1 MPLPRKVAEFNRL
14 ATNRL
19 TGLIAGWLPPL
30 LIIEHRGRRSGKQ
43 YRTPLMGFTA
53 GNELIIALTYGP
65 GAEWIKNLQ
74 QAGGGTLVARQRR
87 RAFGPPRLDH
97 GIATAPGIPWPIRTF
112 LNLVGVDDYL
122 RLPLLPTGARGGS
135 SHA

>member
-1 MPLPRKVAEFNRL
+1 MPRKVAEFNRV

-19 TGLIAGWLPPL
+19 TGPFAGWLPPM
-30 LIIEHRGRRSGKQ
+30 LIVEHRGRRSGQQ
-43 YRTPLMGFTA
+43 YRTPLFGYPA
-53 GNELIIALTYGP
+53 DNEMIIALTYGP

-112 LNLVGVDDYL
+112 LNLAGIDDYL
-122 RLPLLPTGARGGS
+122 RLPLLPTGARGGPPN
-135 SHA
+135 A